1 MRPTLTVN
9 LTDTFSLEEKGE
21 RERECWF
28 HTLSYVHIW
37 NIYWFNMNLRN
48 IEWKCR
54 RGKKKFGASIFL
66 CQCRNY
72 TLSPP
77 QYIGCKFLEQ
87 LAHEPVEF
95 IRTVLK
101 NPFTSNEH
109 LWRGGAQVENI
120 FLFLIFHKYCRFRA
134 CRRSLPYWSPRS
146 SSAPPPP
153 KNSILSNRGRLSNIL
168 HETFHN
174 EKKKYFSFF
183 EKKFAGRRR
192 EERTFQLVWAL
203 R

>member
-1 MRPTLTVN
+1 MRK
-9 LTDTFSLEEKGE
+9 KGKE
-21 RERECWF
+21 RESVDFTHCLMFIFEIY
-28 HTLSYVHIW
+28 TGSIW
-37 NIYWFNMNLRN
+37 IWEISNGNVGG
-48 IEWKCR
+48 E
-54 RGKKKFGASIFL
+54 KKSLVLQFFL

-77 QYIGCKFLEQ
+77 QYICCKFLEQ

-101 NPFTSNEH
+101 NQFTSNEH

-174 EKKKYFSFF
+174 LKKKYFSFF
-183 EKKFAGRRR
+183 EKSSQKKRRK
-192 EERTFQLVWAL
+192 EKSEPFS
-203 R
+203 